1 MLSAAGILPEDII
14 SRHILAVLHL
24 KDLIAIENA
33 ACAHHWMLPVRSWI
47 SRVRLPKFT
56 VSNRTINTS
65 AQWLSSR
72 NVSVDALALSVEG
85 DLSSLQLS
93 TLSSLCKGAKT
104 ISLGSATQ
112 LSHIEPIL
120 LSGETADKVCS
131 VVVSRNWGAVVTLF
145 VAARCRKI
153 ADLHLPDTLDTG
165 TLSAILANLNW
176 IGIRT
181 VKIDELKLHLSAGK
195 VWLQRI
201 LQKCSELRHLGM
213 NVLYESD
220 NGLLPLLQEL
230 GHLESI
236 DLDAKEHSEWEYGL
250 TDAVCYTLAQYCRNL
265 TQVSLEAIPVTDAG
279 ITALCEGCRKLSTLS
294 ISTAGLTSAA
304 LYGIVRYARQLQEL
318 TVPMYIFG
326 KKPEDASGTNMHS
339 HYGGDQTG
347 FLPQLRR
354 LHALQYAFQ
363 SNTIALHRIVTVA
376 RTVTELRL
384 ESCSSR
390 DGSFTDKHIDLIA
403 THCPDL
409 RTLYVQNCYDV
420 TDVGLQALVQ
430 KCHALH
436 TWKVERPQCITNST
450 LFSVATHCAARLQ
463 ELHLQQWPAIT
474 DNGIIPVLQVCR
486 LLHTITVWSCAQLTD
501 ATLDALLQY
510 RANNVTHLTVAGCP
524 LLTGEAVVRVGL
536 SCRKLRVF

>member
-1 MLSAAGILPEDII
+1 VKSFAKLTNPMLSAAGILPEDII

-33 ACAHHWMLPVRSWI
+33 ACAHHWVLPVRSWI

-72 NVSVDALALSVEG
+72 NANVDALTLSVEG
-85 DLSSLQLS
+85 DLSSLQLCI
-93 TLSSLCKGAKT
+93 LSSLCKGAKT

-120 LSGETADKVCS
+120 LCGETADKVCS
-131 VVVSRNWGAVVTLF
+131 VVVSRN
-145 VAARCRKI
+145 
-153 ADLHLPDTLDTG
+153 
-165 TLSAILANLNW
+165 S
-176 IGIRT
+176 
-181 VKIDELKLHLSAGK
+181 
-195 VWLQRI
+195 
-201 LQKCSELRHLGM
+201 
-213 NVLYESD
+213 
-220 NGLLPLLQEL
+220 
-230 GHLESI
+230 
-236 DLDAKEHSEWEYGL
+236 
-250 TDAVCYTLAQYCRNL
+250 
-265 TQVSLEAIPVTDAG
+265 
-279 ITALCEGCRKLSTLS
+279 
-294 ISTAGLTSAA
+294 AGLTSAA
-304 LYGIVRYARQLQEL
+304 LYGIVRYARQLHEL
-318 TVPMYIFG
+318 TVPMYIFDTE
-326 KKPEDASGTNMHS
+326 PEDASGTNMQS
-339 HYGGDQTG
+339 HCGGDQTG

-354 LHALQYAFQ
+354 LHALQYGFQ
-363 SNTIALHRIVTVA
+363 SNTIALRRIVTVA

-390 DGSFTDKHIDLIA
+390 DGSFTDEHIDLIA

-450 LFSVATHCAARLQ
+450 LFSVAIHCAARLQ

-474 DNGIIPVLQVCR
+474 DNGVIPVLQACR

-510 RANNVTHLTVAGCP
+510 HANDVTHLTVAGCP

-536 SCRKLRVF
+536 SCRKLRDFRVGKSYLTEAQLSSLQRLRTREVLKVLPFHHSLSNW